1 MKSQSIPFKRS
12 YASKAD
18 RTHSNRIY
26 KPELER
32 LQADRAKAK
41 EAAKADNLSRAM
53 KDMTVSVPLSGQK
66 GGITRTAGGK
76 SSKGPKTAKELLAD
90 LEAQEAAEEQ
100 EEAEQG
106 WTEEAEDIYTED
118 HDMYQD
124 LRREQERRSGVSKPR
139 KAVVDD
145 EFGSRWPAP

>member
-1 MKSQSIPFKRS
+1 
-12 YASKAD
+12 
-18 RTHSNRIY
+18 
-26 KPELER
+26 
-32 LQADRAKAK
+32 
-41 EAAKADNLSRAM
+41 M
-53 KDMTVSVPLSGQK
+53 KDMNVSVPLTGSK
-66 GGITRTAGGK
+66 AAPSRSGGK
-76 SSKGPKTAKELLAD
+76 SATRSPRTAKDMLAD

-124 LRREQERRSGVSKPR
+124 LRREQERRSGVPKPR